1 MFRILDLTFI
11 FSPSIFN
18 KMINRRN
25 LLKSATALGATSFIP
40 VSASAIASTELKPFK
55 KKFSYCFNSSTI
67 RGQKIGIEREVELV
81 SKAGY
86 NGIEVW
92 VPVLNE
98 YKKSGKSLK
107 DLNKKIKDLGLKV
120 EDAIGFAPWI
130 HEDDQIRAKA
140 LDQAKQEMEMLA
152 EMGCHRIAAP
162 PAGATDKEVPS
173 YDAVAERFRALVEIG
188 LQQGV
193 IPQLELWGF
202 SKTLYKMSQLLYVAT
217 QCAHPQ
223 TRLLTDVYHLYKGG
237 SNIDALKMV
246 SPESIEIFHMNDYL
260 ASSNPATITDADR
273 IFPGEGAA
281 SISKILKDLAH
292 HRNHI
297 VISLELFNPQ
307 YYKMDPAYVIN
318 TGLAKMK
325 DLVAKAM
332 V

>member
-1 MFRILDLTFI
+1 M
-11 FSPSIFN
+11 SQ
-18 KMINRRN
+18 INRRN
-25 LLKSATALGATSFIP
+25 IIKGIGVLGSSTLLTTVTHGMTTVPEKN
-40 VSASAIASTELKPFK
+40 KPFK

-67 RGQKIGIEREVELV
+67 RGQKIGIEKEVELV
-81 SKAGY
+81 AKAGY
-86 NGIEVW
+86 DGIEVW

-107 DLNKKIKDLGLKV
+107 DLAKKINDLGLKV

-130 HEDDQIRAKA
+130 HEDNSIRSKA
-140 LDQAKQEMEMLA
+140 LEQAKEEMEMLTLL
-152 EMGCHRIAAP
+152 GCHRIAAP

-173 YDAVAERFRALVEIG
+173 YDAVAERFRALVELG
-188 LQQGV
+188 VQQGV

-202 SKTLYKMSQLLYVAT
+202 SKTLYKMSQLLYVAA

-237 SNIDALKMV
+237 SNIDSLKMV

-260 ASSNPATITDADR
+260 ASSNPTTITDADR
-273 IFPGEGAA
+273 IFPGEGVA
-281 SISKILKDLAH
+281 SIAKILRDLAH
-292 HRNHI
+292 NRDRI

-307 YYKMDPAYVIN
+307 YYKQDAAVVIN

-325 DLVAKAM
+325 AVVANAM
-332 V
+332 A